1 MSEIDNNN
9 LINEVDSD
17 YHKLYNKNEEL
28 IWRGTHRHTRMLFY
42 HIVDF
47 LSILFLIYLS
57 INITPYFLLLIV
69 IPIII
74 STIKFLEIERN
85 IYEITTKR
93 LKIRKGKFTS
103 TLYEIEL
110 YDVKHTVLEEKRNH
124 KGYITFL
131 TSSSKF
137 GTIRFPRMDEPAVI
151 HDKVRD
157 IYEEIKLERNK
168 ITHKSTI

>member
-1 MSEIDNNN
+1 MGDIDNDN
-9 LINEVDSD
+9 LINDVESD
-17 YHKLYNKNEEL
+17 YQKLYNKREEL
-28 IWRGTHRHTRMLFY
+28 IWRGTHRHTRMIFY
-42 HIVDF
+42 HFIDL
-47 LSILFLIYLS
+47 LSIIFLIYLS
-57 INITPYFLLLIV
+57 INLTPYFLVLLI
-69 IPIII
+69 IPMTI
-74 STIKFLEIERN
+74 STIKFLEIEKN

-110 YDVKHTVLEEKRNH
+110 YDVKHTVLEEKRNRQ
-124 KGYITFL
+124 GYITFL

-137 GTIRFPRMDEPAVI
+137 GTIRFPRMNEPAVI

-168 ITHKSTI
+168 ITHKGKR